1 MRSLAAYSTTLAVL
15 GFTIVLLGWMLARVA
30 EHPGVPRDPG
40 APPSWFAGTPAVTGA
55 HPHNAGAAV
64 ASAKPGA
71 SAAPVP
77 AEAGAA
83 EGDYKDF
90 ANGEI
95 AIDLKE
101 YEFVPSRIRTR
112 PGAVVFVLRNA
123 GRFAHD
129 FHVEGPGVEVY
140 AEKFSPGRTVRVQ
153 AVLQEGEYKV
163 SCPLSNHDERGMNGK
178 LIVTPKLAGS

>member
-1 MRSLAAYSTTLAVL
+1 MKSFAASAAALAVL
-15 GFTIVLLGWMLARVA
+15 GFTAVLLGWMLGRVA
-30 EHPGVPRDPG
+30 EHPGVPRETGALPAWFTG
-40 APPSWFAGTPAVTGA
+40 APAAAGA
-55 HPHNAGAAV
+55 HAHEAGAASG
-64 ASAKPGA
+64 SAQSGA
-71 SAAPVP
+71 SSAQAR
-77 AEAGAA
+77 AGAA
-83 EGDYKDF
+83 EGDYHDF

-95 AIDLKE
+95 AIALKE

-112 PGAVVFVLRNA
+112 PGTVVFVLRNE

-163 SCPLSNHDERGMNGK
+163 SCPLSNHDERGMNGR
-178 LIVTPKLAGS
+178 LIVISKLAGV